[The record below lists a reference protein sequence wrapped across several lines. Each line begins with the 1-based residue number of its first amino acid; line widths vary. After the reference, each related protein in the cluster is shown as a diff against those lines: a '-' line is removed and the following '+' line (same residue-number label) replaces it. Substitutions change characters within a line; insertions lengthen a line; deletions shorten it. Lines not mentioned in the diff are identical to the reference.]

1 MMKPVMKTAMLI
13 ALLALTIPVWAAGD
27 SLVSRAFELEHKD
40 PQAVVAMIQGLLSR
54 DGSYSIQPAKQTLV
68 VTDTPATLEKVAKV
82 LAQLDV
88 PPRSYTLNLTLVSAS
103 RSSSP
108 APVPD
113 DLLEISKKLSG
124 VLRFNTFEKLG
135 STSARGNEGTDLV
148 VTLDGYHASFGFGQ
162 YDPLS
167 QSLKIDE
174 FRLDRTKDSA
184 GSPLIRTSLNLRV
197 GQTVVLGASRQ
208 PESGKA
214 LMIVLLVE
222 ENR

>member
-1 MMKPVMKTAMLI
+1 MTRLFKPAF
-13 ALLALTIPVWAAGD
+13 LTILLTLTAPVWAAGD

-40 PQAVVAMIQGLLSR
+40 PQRVIDTVQGMLSR
-54 DGSYSIQPAKQTLV
+54 DGSYSIQPAKQTIV
-68 VTDTPATLEKVAKV
+68 ITDTPGTLERVAEV
-82 LAQLDV
+82 LEQLDV
-88 PPRSYTLNLTLVSAS
+88 PPRNYTLNLTLVSAS
-103 RSSSP
+103 RSANP
-108 APVPD
+108 PKVPE
-113 DLLEISKKLSG
+113 DLTEISRKMSG

-135 STSARGNEGTDLV
+135 SATTRGNEGTDLV
-148 VTLDGYHASFGFGQ
+148 FDIDGYQARFGFGQ

-167 QSLKIDE
+167 QSLKIDD
-174 FRLDRTKDSA
+174 FRLDRTKDST

-214 LMIVLLVE
+214 LMIVLLAE

>member
-1 MMKPVMKTAMLI
+1 MTRLTKMAVVAI
-13 ALLALTIPVWAAGD
+13 LLVLTVPVWAAGE
-27 SLVSRAFELEHKD
+27 SLVSRAFELQHKD
-40 PQAVVAMIQGLLSR
+40 PQRVIETIQGLLSR
-54 DGSYSIQPAKQTLV
+54 DGSYSIQPARQTIV
-68 VTDTPATLEKVAKV
+68 VTDTPANIEKVAGI
-82 LAQLDV
+82 LAELDV
-88 PPRSYTLNLTLVSAS
+88 PARSYTLQLTLVSAS
-103 RSSSP
+103 RSTNPPQVP
-108 APVPD
+108 A
-113 DLLEISKKLSG
+113 DLVEISKKLSG

-135 STSARGNEGTDLV
+135 STIARGNEGTSMSLAI
-148 VTLDGYHASFGFGQ
+148 DGYHAAFGFGQ

-167 QSLKIDE
+167 QSLKVED
-174 FRLDRTKDSA
+174 FRLDRTKDST

>member
-1 MMKPVMKTAMLI
+1 MTRLIKPVFLTI
-13 ALLALTIPVWAAGD
+13 LLALTVPVWAAGD

-40 PQAVVAMIQGLLSR
+40 PQRVIDTVQGLLSR
-54 DGSYSIQPAKQTLV
+54 DGSYSIQPAKQTIV
-68 VTDTPATLEKVAKV
+68 ITDTPATLERVAEV
-82 LAQLDV
+82 LGQLDV
-88 PPRSYTLNLTLVSAS
+88 PPRNYTLNLTLVSAS
-103 RSSSP
+103 RSANP
-108 APVPD
+108 PKVAQ
-113 DLLEISKKLSG
+113 DLIEISRKMSG

-135 STSARGNEGTDLV
+135 SATTRGNEGTDLV
-148 VTLDGYHASFGFGQ
+148 FEIDGYQARFGFGQ

-167 QSLKIDE
+167 QSLRIDD
-174 FRLDRTKDSA
+174 FRLDRTKDST

-214 LMIVLLVE
+214 LMIVLLAE

>member
-1 MMKPVMKTAMLI
+1 MNRLIKPIFLTI
-13 ALLALTIPVWAAGD
+13 LLALTVPVWAAGD

-40 PQAVVAMIQGLLSR
+40 PQRVIDTVQGLLSR
-54 DGSYSIQPAKQTLV
+54 DGSYSIQPAKQTIV
-68 VTDTPATLEKVAKV
+68 ITDTPATLERVAEV
-82 LAQLDV
+82 LGQLDV
-88 PPRSYTLNLTLVSAS
+88 PPRNYTLNLTLVSAS
-103 RSSSP
+103 RSANP
-108 APVPD
+108 PKVPE
-113 DLLEISKKLSG
+113 DLTEISRKMSG

-135 STSARGNEGTDLV
+135 SATTRGNEGTDLV
-148 VTLDGYHASFGFGQ
+148 FEIDGYQARFGFGQ

-167 QSLKIDE
+167 QSLKIDD
-174 FRLDRTKDSA
+174 FRLDRTKDST

-214 LMIVLLVE
+214 LMIVLLAE